1 MGMRVVAAPDKFRG
15 TASAS
20 EIAGAV
26 AAAAKAAGWDCD
38 EVPLADGGEGTL
50 EVLGGGNRTTLVSG
64 PLGDPVQASW
74 QFRGRRAVIE
84 MALASGLELV
94 GGSEGNDPVAATT
107 YGTGE
112 LIAAAL
118 DAGARRIIV
127 GVGGSATTDGGLGAL
142 RAVYP
147 LQRLR
152 GVELQVACDVRTKF
166 VEAADLFAGQKGAS
180 SAQIALLRR
189 RLERLAQV
197 YLDEHDVDVRDLEGG
212 GAAGGLAGAL
222 AAVGG
227 SLVDG
232 FDLVADEVEFDDAL
246 DGADLV
252 VTGEGFVDAQSFEG
266 KVVGG
271 VAERAAAAGI
281 PLLVVAGELYDDA
294 GDRVDAVSLV
304 ERFGDVRARQ
314 DTAACVEEVVRDYLT
329 QRS

>member
-1 MGMRVVAAPDKFRG
+1 VA
-15 TASAS
+15 
-20 EIAGAV
+20 
-26 AAAAKAAGWDCD
+26 
-38 EVPLADGGEGTL
+38 
-50 EVLGGGNRTTLVSG
+50 LVSG
-64 PLGDPVQASW
+64 PLGDPVEASW
-74 QFRGRRAVIE
+74 QLNGRRAVIE

-94 GGSEGNDPVAATT
+94 GGSQGNDAMAATT

-152 GVELQVACDVRTKF
+152 AVDLQVACDVRTKF
-166 VEAADLFAGQKGAS
+166 VDAADLFAEQKGAS
-180 SAQIALLRR
+180 SAQVALLRR

-197 YLDEHDVDVRDLEGG
+197 YLDEHGVDVRQLERS

-232 FDLVADEVEFDDAL
+232 FDLVADEVEFDDVL
-246 DGADLV
+246 EGADLV

-271 VAERAAAAGI
+271 VAERAAAAGV
-281 PLLVVAGELYDDA
+281 PVFVVAGEVYDDA
-294 GDRVDAVSLV
+294 GARVRAVSLV
-304 ERFGDVRARQ
+304 DRFGEDRARRE
-314 DTAACVEEVVRDYLT
+314 TAACVEEVVRDHL
-329 QRS
+329 S

>member
-1 MGMRVVAAPDKFRG
+1 MRVVAAPDKFRG

-20 EIAGAV
+20 EVARAIS
-26 AAAAKAAGWDCD
+26 AAATSSGWKCD
-38 EVPLADGGEGTL
+38 EVPLADGGEGML
-50 EVLGGGNRTTLVSG
+50 AVLGGGNRTTLVSG

-74 QFRGRRAVIE
+74 QLQGRRAVIE

-94 GGSEGNDPVAATT
+94 GGPQGNDPVAATT

-142 RAVYP
+142 RAIYP

-152 GVELQVACDVRTKF
+152 GIELQVACDVRTKF

-197 YLDEHDVDVRDLEGG
+197 YLEEHGVDVRGLEGA

-227 SLVDG
+227 TLVDG
-232 FDLVADEVEFDDAL
+232 FDLVADEVDLDDAL
-246 DGADLV
+246 EGADLV

-271 VAERAAAAGI
+271 VAERAAAADV
-281 PLLVVAGELYDDA
+281 PLLVVAGEVYDDA
-294 GDRVDAVSLV
+294 EARVDAVSLV
-304 ERFGDVRARQ
+304 ERFGEDRARR
-314 DTAACVEEVVRDYLT
+314 DTTACIEEVVR
-329 QRS
+329 QRLDGRG

>member
-1 MGMRVVAAPDKFRG
+1 MRVVASPDKFRG

-20 EIAGAV
+20 AIAGAI
-26 AAAAKAAGWDCD
+26 AAAAKSAGWDCD
-38 EVPLADGGEGTL
+38 ELPLADGGEGML
-50 EVLGGGNRTTLVSG
+50 EVLGGGNRATLVTG
-64 PLGDPVQASW
+64 PLGDPVDASW
-74 QFRGRRAVIE
+74 QLNGRRAVIE

-94 GGSEGNDPVAATT
+94 GGPDGNDPMAATT

-118 DAGARRIIV
+118 DAGVRRIIV

-152 GVELQVACDVRTKF
+152 GIELQVACDVRTKF

-180 SAQIALLRR
+180 SAQVALLRR
-189 RLERLAQV
+189 RLERLGQV
-197 YLDEHDVDVRDLEGG
+197 YLDEHGVDVRDIERA
-212 GAAGGLAGAL
+212 GAAGGLAGGL

-227 SLVDG
+227 TLVDG
-232 FDLVADEVEFDDAL
+232 FDLVADEVGFDDAL
-246 DGADLV
+246 EGADLV

-271 VAERAAAAGI
+271 VAERAAAAGV
-281 PLLVVAGELYDDA
+281 PMLVVAGEVYDDA
-294 GDRVDAVSLV
+294 GARVEAVSLV
-304 ERFGDVRARQ
+304 ERFGEERARREP
-314 DTAACVEEVVRDYLT
+314 AACVEDVVRERLEAW
-329 QRS
+329 SPS